1 MPFRRRRP
9 LMRAA
14 IVGGGAY
21 VAGKKI
27 QQGRDQDAGEDAG
40 PDVED
45 APQAA
50 PAAGGI
56 SDQTI
61 EQLEK
66 LGELKKQ
73 GILTQEEFDEQ
84 KQKLLNP
91 A

>member
-27 QQGRDQDAGEDAG
+27 QQGRDQDAGQEA
-40 PDVED
+40 ED
-45 APQAA
+45 APEAA

-84 KQKLLNP
+84 KQKLL
-91 A
+91 AQA

>member
-27 QQGRDQDAGEDAG
+27 QQGRDQDAGQ
-40 PDVED
+40 DVED
-45 APQAA
+45 APAAA
-50 PAAGGI
+50 PAASGI

-66 LGELKKQ
+66 LGELKTQ

>member
-1 MPFRRRRP
+1 
-9 LMRAA
+9 MRAA

-21 VAGKKI
+21 VAGKKV
-27 QQGRDQDAGEDAG
+27 QEGRDQDAGGDADQAVG
-40 PDVED
+40 D
-45 APQAA
+45 APAAA

>member
-27 QQGRDQDAGEDAG
+27 QQGRDQDTGQE
-40 PDVED
+40 VED
-45 APQAA
+45 APAAA

-84 KQKLLNP
+84 KQKLLAP

>member
-14 IVGGGAY
+14 SVGGGAY

-27 QQGRDQDAGEDAG
+27 QQGRDQDTGQE
-40 PDVED
+40 VED
-45 APQAA
+45 APAAA

-84 KQKLLNP
+84 KQKLLAP

>member
-1 MPFRRRRP
+1 
-9 LMRAA
+9 MRAA

-21 VAGKKI
+21 VAGKKV
-27 QQGRDQDAGEDAG
+27 QEGRDQDAGQDAG
-40 PDVED
+40 QDVED
-45 APQAA
+45 APA
-50 PAAGGI
+50 PAPVAGGI